1 MSSEK
6 GSVHEL
12 LITEAFVVSSNSLAP
27 YEREKRLRAM
37 AFTET
42 NKNLTSASAIFFSIE
57 EFF

>member
-42 NKNLTSASAIFFSIE
+42 NKNLTSAKLKGL
-57 EFF
+57 